1 MSRGAADRG
10 VCATKKAVTEVA
22 RNISILVFNNLRG
35 IARTGARA
43 GWNTRGVI
51 QDGLIVKGE
60 RQEDFD
66 ALRQEWLEEYVPKGA
81 LEERLL
87 EDIVR
92 YKWFLMRA
100 ERNVEKVAARMAE
113 REPEEWSEADHKLLQ
128 LMMRYQA
135 ARERTFY
142 RAWHAFEQLRK
153 DRGKQLQYTVLRQR

>member
-1 MSRGAADRG
+1 
-10 VCATKKAVTEVA
+10 
-22 RNISILVFNNLRG
+22 
-35 IARTGARA
+35 
-43 GWNTRGVI
+43 VI

-153 DRGKQLQYTVLRQR
+153 DRMGEAASIHRFRTALKKNPRQKPVQNPDASVPKNSARIANGAGRSNGSGKILEKRAQG